1 MLYHEILYLIVYY
14 HDISEG
20 PRPPLGEYAEVLNR
34 IELFLKG
41 DTYAVVFCQAVLE
54 EGLLPLDSIDGSIGI
69 VRVATREDE
78 ELKVLHELPQHTSH
92 VWPELDVHL
101 TYK

>member
-1 MLYHEILYLIVYY
+1 MLYHEILYLVVYY

-20 PRPPLGEYAEVLNR
+20 PSPPLREYPEVLNR

-54 EGLLPLDSIDGSIGI
+54 EGLLPFDGIDGSIRI
-69 VRVATREDE
+69 VRVATRED
-78 ELKVLHELPQHTSH
+78 
-92 VWPELDVHL
+92 
-101 TYK
+101 